1 MTEREQRVR
10 EIAHRL
16 WEEEGRPPD
25 QEKRHWAT
33 AERMFEAEKTVG
45 TGSDATPP
53 REKAQT
59 ASASGTGKR
68 RTASKNAK
76 RTLVGSE
83 TSATRPH

>member
-16 WEEEGRPPD
+16 WEDEGRPSD

-33 AERMFEAEKTVG
+33 AESMFEAEKTVG
-45 TGSDATPP
+45 ARSDATPP
-53 REKAQT
+53 REEAQT
-59 ASASGTGKR
+59 ASATGTGKR
-68 RTASKNAK
+68 RTASKSAR
-76 RTLVGSE
+76 RTPVGSE